1 MAIDNDLHTLFEA
14 RRESFKIVDRH
25 PTDADLH
32 HIVEELAKLLYP
44 IQFDKEGGKH
54 NVIGLIIDKAN
65 YTDQFGAPFPR
76 SKSPAIYK
84 KSIAEGAT
92 GVIRAK
98 AEAIHYACITDW
110 YTFKAEERGA

>member
-44 IQFDKEGGKH
+44 IQFDKEGGKQ
-54 NVIGLIIDKAN
+54 NLIFLIMNKAD
-65 YTDQFGAPFPR
+65 YTKRFGAPFPR
-76 SKSPAIYK
+76 PKRLAI
-84 KSIAEGAT
+84 
-92 GVIRAK
+92 
-98 AEAIHYACITDW
+98 
-110 YTFKAEERGA
+110 